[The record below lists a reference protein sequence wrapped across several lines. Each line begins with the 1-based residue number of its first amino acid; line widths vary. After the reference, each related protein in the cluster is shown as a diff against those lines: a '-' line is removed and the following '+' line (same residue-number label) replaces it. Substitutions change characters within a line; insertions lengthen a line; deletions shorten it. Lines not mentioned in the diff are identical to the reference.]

1 VLREV
6 RLWLILPAVLVVA
19 AGCAS
24 HGSLPT
30 LCARLAGA
38 GPTSDAQDPEH
49 SGFALLTLK
58 RTAIGYS
65 IESPGLERVVATHIH
80 RGTSGTN
87 GPMVWEINPG
97 YQGDRIRG
105 EATGFPPGV
114 IALIAADP
122 SEFYVKL
129 HSLAYPGGAIRG
141 QLQECSSKF
150 KVPGS
155 K

>member
-6 RLWLILPAVLVVA
+6 RLRLIPIAVLVSA

-24 HGSLPT
+24 HSSRPT
-30 LCARLAGA
+30 LSARLAGA
-38 GPTSDAQDPEH
+38 GPTSDAPDLEH
-49 SGFALLTLK
+49 RGFALLTLG

-87 GPMVWEINPG
+87 GPMVWEINSG

-122 SEFYVKL
+122 GEYYVKL
-129 HSLAYPGGAIRG
+129 HSLSFPGGAIRG
-141 QLQECSSKF
+141 QLAPCRGK
-150 KVPGS
+150 
-155 K
+155 

>member
-1 VLREV
+1 M
-6 RLWLILPAVLVVA
+6 AA

-24 HGSLPT
+24 HSSRPT

-49 SGFALLTLK
+49 RGFALLTLG

-65 IESPGLERVVATHIH
+65 IESPGLGRVVATHIH
-80 RGTSGTN
+80 RGTAGTN
-87 GPMVWEINPG
+87 GPMVWEINSG

-114 IALIAADP
+114 IALLAADP
-122 SEFYVKL
+122 GEYYVKL
-129 HSLAYPGGAIRG
+129 HSLAFPGGAIRG
-141 QLQECSSKF
+141 QLEQCSSKS

>member
-1 VLREV
+1 MLREV
-6 RLWLILPAVLVVA
+6 RLRLIPIAVLVSA

-24 HGSLPT
+24 HSSRPT

-49 SGFALLTLK
+49 RGFALLTLG

-87 GPMVWEINPG
+87 GPMVWEINSG

-122 SEFYVKL
+122 GEYYVKL

-141 QLQECSSKF
+141 QLAPCRGK
-150 KVPGS
+150 
-155 K
+155 

>member
-1 VLREV
+1 MRKV
-6 RLWLILPAVLVVA
+6 RSCQILFAVLLA
-19 AGCAS
+19 GAGCAS
-24 HGSLPT
+24 HSSRPT
-30 LCARLAGA
+30 LCACLTGA

-49 SGFALLTLK
+49 RGFALLTLG

-80 RGTSGTN
+80 HGTAGTN
-87 GPMVWEINPG
+87 GPMVWEINSG

-122 SEFYVKL
+122 GEYYVKL

-141 QLQECSSKF
+141 QLEPCSSKF
-150 KVPGS
+150 NVPGT

>member
-1 VLREV
+1 MRKV
-6 RLWLILPAVLVVA
+6 RSWQILFAVLLAA

-24 HGSLPT
+24 HSSRPT
-30 LCARLAGA
+30 LCAHLAGA

-49 SGFALLTLK
+49 RGFALLTLGG
-58 RTAIGYS
+58 TAIGYS

-80 RGTSGTN
+80 HGMAGTN
-87 GPMVWEINPG
+87 GPMVWEINSG

-122 SEFYVKL
+122 GEYYVKL

-141 QLQECSSKF
+141 QLEQCSSKF
-150 KVPGS
+150 HVPGS

>member
-1 VLREV
+1 M
-6 RLWLILPAVLVVA
+6 AA

-24 HGSLPT
+24 REHRPT

-49 SGFALLTLK
+49 RGFALLTLRK
-58 RTAIGYS
+58 TAIGYS
-65 IESPGLERVVATHIH
+65 IESPGLGTVVATHIH
-80 RGTSGTN
+80 HGPAGTN

-97 YQGDRIRG
+97 YQGDRMRG
-105 EATGFPPGV
+105 QATGLPPGA

-122 SEFYVKL
+122 GEYYIKL

-141 QLQECSSKF
+141 QLEPCRGK
-150 KVPGS
+150 
-155 K
+155 